1 MKDST
6 WHKSKQQLLQLIHKS
21 QCNCCRIIQE
31 FKLKPMKVYCVAG
44 KQLAKSE
51 RYANIAELVTC
62 IHGSSA
68 DEKAVNEMCD
78 EMLSFAVRALT
89 NANAPGSELERL
101 IKLINDKGTRVSCF
115 YIHRTCLYVSF

>member
-6 WHKSKQQLLQLIHKS
+6 WLRGKQQILQLVHKYHS
-21 QCNCCRIIQE
+21 NCCRIIQE
-31 FKLKPMKVYCVAG
+31 FKLKPMKVYCLAG

-62 IHGSSA
+62 INNSSA

-89 NANAPGSELERL
+89 NANASGAELEKL

-115 YIHRTCLYVSF
+115 HVHRTCLDICF